1 MFYGE
6 TSFDKGACFTNKQ
19 IPAFDMLILSDISKS
34 PIGLSKPKILS
45 TYGKEGAASLEFLEK
60 SGMIQEHTQAL
71 APFMP
76 SGSGYVDPPI
86 GNLILTEAGELEVKR
101 WSTKDLLT
109 RKERWK
115 ERLIG
120 FLSALLLWA
129 LQTLITQIFLSGLQR

>member
-1 MFYGE
+1 M
-6 TSFDKGACFTNKQ
+6 
-19 IPAFDMLILSDISKS
+19 
-34 PIGLSKPKILS
+34 
-45 TYGKEGAASLEFLEK
+45 EFLEK
-60 SGMIQEHTQAL
+60 TGMIQEHTHNL

-76 SGSGYVDPPI
+76 SASDYVDPPI

-101 WSTKDLLT
+101 WNTKDLLT

-129 LQTLITQIFLSGLQR
+129 LQTLITQIFL